1 MQWISALTLLSVL
14 LDFGAE
20 SFQAA
25 VVFHSSVKVRQVQP
39 LFMSSF
45 AADGSEYSSKDTDYD
60 EDESSST
67 LPAEG
72 GNFDDDEEGEV
83 QELSPV
89 PMSKNSGN
97 RFVAL
102 IWDQELDTKG
112 RDVLEL
118 HRDRDLLVEDHVM
131 FCRKRNLYNETFNSD
146 SMVDIMRS
154 LSILSSDLRRMVGS
168 LMVLESS
175 ELKYVHSMLREE
187 PSLLDLNGGDISQ
200 VQLYRWRQIRDYTLR
215 IDDGRFGYPCM
226 MIGLDDEPENV
237 GNIRQ
242 ETKAAVLEYMI
253 KSERVIAGGP
263 LHLPTEFKDDP
274 SSIPVGD
281 LILFNA
287 KDRDHAIQFAEEM
300 PSSLKGLYKDLRVH
314 FYNNLDVTGKF
325 VSEDP
330 MRDAPGYQM
339 REALEYWGYPVDDAQ
354 TPWLN
359 W

>member
-1 MQWISALTLLSVL
+1 MFTT
-14 LDFGAE
+14 
-20 SFQAA
+20 
-25 VVFHSSVKVRQVQP
+25 KNP

-60 EDESSST
+60 DDEMTAASGF
-67 LPAEG
+67 G
-72 GNFDDDEEGEV
+72 GNDFDEDQEAEV

-102 IWDQELDTKG
+102 VWDQELDVKG

-118 HRDRDLLVEDHVM
+118 HHDRNELIEDHVM
-131 FCRKRNLYNETFNSD
+131 FCRKKNLYNETFNTD
-146 SMVDIMRS
+146 SMVDILRS
-154 LSILSSDLRRMVGS
+154 LPILSSDLRRMVGN
-168 LMVLESS
+168 LMVLEST
-175 ELKYVHSMLREE
+175 ELKYVHEMLREE
-187 PSLLDLNGGDISQ
+187 PILFDLNGGDSSQ

-226 MIGLDDEPENV
+226 MIGLDDEPEVV
-237 GNIRQ
+237 GNTRE
-242 ETKAAVLEYMI
+242 ETKSAVLEYLI

-263 LHLPTEFKDDP
+263 LHFPTEFKDDP

-300 PSSLKGLYKDLRVH
+300 PSALKGLYKDLRVH
-314 FYNNLDVTGKF
+314 FYNTLDITGKF

-330 MRDAPGYQM
+330 MRDAPGHQM
-339 REALEYWGYPVDDAQ
+339 KEALEYWGYPVDDSQ